1 MSTFRRVLGCAWIPA
16 ITWLGS
22 IGVAEGV
29 FRGLGKWP
37 SNNVGGVYE
46 SFGEGSFKH
55 RPNCAVRENWFSG
68 EFFIYTDDLGL
79 RFGARPEGGV
89 KPGRRID
96 FLVLGDSQGFGNGVN
111 FEDSIVGVLQTQA
124 QAAGFT
130 LANASVGGHFLR
142 NQIEL
147 AKWLR
152 HERDLEVR
160 SILLL
165 LTPRMVSDADGYATA
180 SIGEDGRLYGSRP
193 SLVAR
198 IRAWLRTH
206 SSIYVVVRDAYRST
220 GAGAG
225 DESSRINFYRVD
237 DERRKE
243 LKKAM
248 MELTQWSAGIGVPVV
263 VAFLPLVIEIR
274 GDATAPTWMQGLS
287 FDAPYRLVHDVT
299 TDLDLPLIDVRLTL
313 ERLRE
318 QGNPLQL
325 RGDPHYDAATSHAV
339 GRQIWAELAARSLIV
354 PIENVVAD

>member
-1 MSTFRRVLGCAWIPA
+1 MSTFRRVLGYAWIPA

-37 SNNVGGVYE
+37 SNNVGDVYE

-79 RFGARPEGGV
+79 RFGDRPDGGV
-89 KPGRRID
+89 KPGRRVDI
-96 FLVLGDSQGFGNGVN
+96 LVLGDSQGFGNGVD
-111 FEDSIVGVLQTQA
+111 FEDSIVGVLQSQA
-124 QAAGFT
+124 QAAGVT
-130 LANASVGGHFLR
+130 VANASVGGHLLR

-152 HERDLEVR
+152 HVRDLEFR

-165 LTPRMVSDADGYATA
+165 LTPRMIFEADRYVRATVS
-180 SIGEDGRLYGSRP
+180 EDGLLYKSRP
-193 SLVAR
+193 TLVAR

-225 DESSRINFYRVD
+225 DESSHVNFYRLD
-237 DERRKE
+237 DGRGKGEGDVELSDYGAHAMVGGHRGTCRRR
-243 LKKAM
+243 
-248 MELTQWSAGIGVPVV
+248 
-263 VAFLPLVIEIR
+263 LPTAR
-274 GDATAPTWMQGLS
+274 G
-287 FDAPYRLVHDVT
+287 
-299 TDLDLPLIDVRLTL
+299 
-313 ERLRE
+313 
-318 QGNPLQL
+318 
-325 RGDPHYDAATSHAV
+325 GDPGRHDGDLEDAGAGCSLPARPRPDDRLGPAAHRSPPDARKAASARESAAAER
-339 GRQIWAELAARSLIV
+339 GRAL
-354 PIENVVAD
+354 